1 MIYATLD
8 EAWAKKPRV
17 KRVSQREKLKKMVP
31 LKYESE
37 KIILKDPEVISRLK
51 DIDDPD
57 AYILELINKPMVES
71 FVSQPKES
79 TSTQRKNES
88 KKDHDD
94 IIYFLYFLILLV
106 LLY

>member
-17 KRVSQREKLKKMVP
+17 KRITQHEKLKRITPM
-31 LKYESE
+31 KYES
-37 KIILKDPEVISRLK
+37 KIVLKDPEVISLLK

-57 AYILELINKPMVES
+57 AYILERIKPKVVES
-71 FVSQPKES
+71 FVSQQKIHHKEL
-79 TSTQRKNES
+79 
-88 KKDHDD
+88 KKDDT
-94 IIYFLYFLILLV
+94 IYFIYFLILLV